1 MGQGKYDMVVG
12 CGQQLRHP
20 AFYPGIPFHTP
31 AVGAEPVA
39 AAMVPVTPVAT
50 ANPVTPGQVIPLGRG
65 MACGKIGEH
74 GPAERVEA
82 LDGRMSEQALERNLS
97 FRWK

>member
-1 MGQGKYDMVVG
+1 VVVG
-12 CGQQLRHP
+12 GGQQLRHP
-20 AFYPGIPFHTP
+20 AFNPGIPFHTP
-31 AVGAEPVA
+31 AVGAVPVA
-39 AAMVPVTPVAT
+39 AAVVSVTPVAA
-50 ANPVTPGQVIPLGRG
+50 ANPVTPGQVIPLGGG

-97 FRWK
+97 FQRK